1 LHKVKKILKKS
12 LSQKWKTR
20 DLSQNEIAYANVKE
34 KITSQAYRPGLY
46 LSTAE
51 LMQELSLGR
60 TPLNHALHRLSNDG
74 LIHIIPRKGVMVA
87 PLSIDDAL
95 ELIDVRIANERLC
108 ARLATKKIN
117 AAQLEQMTQL
127 LEEFDTAVADNKIEV
142 AAGLDLR
149 FHEEIAEVAGNQ
161 VLMEIL
167 KVLHAR
173 SQRFWTISY
182 KTEGHLGEIQTE
194 HHTILEALGKGDP
207 GAASAAM
214 EAHTLSFKRSLLQA
228 S

>member
-1 LHKVKKILKKS
+1 MKKILKKS

-20 DLSQNEIAYANVKE
+20 NLSQNEIAYANVKE

-74 LIHIIPRKGVMVA
+74 LIQIIPRKGVMVA

-108 ARLATKKIN
+108 ARLAAKKISTD
-117 AAQLEQMTQL
+117 QLEQLTQL
-127 LEEFDTAVADNKIEV
+127 LEEFNTAVADNKNEV
-142 AAGLDLR
+142 AASLDLR

-161 VLMEIL
+161 VLIEIL
-167 KVLHAR
+167 KVLHMR
-173 SQRFWTISY
+173 SQRFWIISY
-182 KTEGHLGEIQTE
+182 KTEGHLEEIQVE
-194 HHTILEALGKGDP
+194 HHAILEALGKGDP
-207 GAASAAM
+207 GAAFAAM